1 MSSNDCGSNTRFTS
15 LTRRRCLAA
24 TAALVVGTGAG
35 MESLIAQEP
44 VPTLRRR
51 GRDRRADLGQGVGT
65 ERDAGGVRTVWYPFP
80 AGVVALCSQ
89 GPLGTGTHA
98 NGYSWDFSLEEGV
111 PLLAPADARVLWV
124 ADHHRVEGIR
134 PRDNSPEAVREY
146 QRLSMA
152 NSNHLALDH
161 GDGTYS
167 WFWHHRGGSARVRPG
182 EVVAAG
188 SQIAEVG
195 KSGTYA
201 AHICF
206 TLFSP
211 AKPAGVDVRFRGRQG
226 GGEAV
231 VTGDRCISATPIAR
245 REPAQFRD
253 SSIQGSEFA
262 ANGLLLD
269 PGPSLF
275 RLPVG
280 DAVTFSGRVTEPA
293 SLVGFYLW
301 QSGQTSEHIQTVA
314 PDGQGHF
321 RLEARPPETS
331 RGLRYYALA
340 ITQPNGQVKYPAST
354 RAVVG

>member
-1 MSSNDCGSNTRFTS
+1 MSSHYLGVCVPKIP
-15 LTRRRCLAA
+15 TRRQCLT
-24 TAALVVGTGAG
+24 TAAGVLAG
-35 MESLIAQEP
+35 WACRGSTLSAQEP
-44 VPTLRRR
+44 APVRRR
-51 GRDRRADLGQGVGT
+51 GR
-65 ERDAGGVRTVWYPFP
+65 ERSNNSGGAEIAGRGLRGVRTVWYPFP

-98 NGYSWDFSLEEGV
+98 SGYSWDFSLDEGT

-124 ADHHRVEGIR
+124 ADHHRVDGIR
-134 PRDNSPEAVREY
+134 PRDNSPEAIREY

-182 EVVAAG
+182 DVVAAG
-188 SQIAEVG
+188 AQIAEVG

-211 AKPAGVDVRFRGRQG
+211 DKPAGCDVRFRGRRG
-226 GGEAV
+226 AGEEAA
-231 VTGDRCISATPIAR
+231 TGDRCLSATPPPR
-245 REPAQFRD
+245 RNAAAFRD
-253 SSIQGSEFA
+253 STVRGDEYS
-262 ANGLLLD
+262 ANGVLLE

-280 DAVTFSGRVTEPA
+280 EPIVYAGRVTESA
-293 SLVGFYLW
+293 TRVGFYIW
-301 QSGQTSEHIQTVA
+301 QEGKTSEHIQTVA
-314 PDGQGHF
+314 PDAEGFF
-321 RLEARPPETS
+321 RLEARAPETS
-331 RGLRYYALA
+331 RGLRYSAIA
-340 ITQPNGQVKYPAST
+340 ITQPNGQVKYPSST
-354 RAVVG
+354 RVVLG

>member
-1 MSSNDCGSNTRFTS
+1 MSFHNGGFNTRFKT
-15 LTRRRCLAA
+15 LTRRRCLATA
-24 TAALVVGTGAG
+24 AALVMGSWERGS
-35 MESLIAQEP
+35 SLTAQEP
-44 VPTLRRR
+44 SPVRRR

-134 PRDNSPEAVREY
+134 PRDSSPEAVREY

-182 EVVAAG
+182 EMVAAG

-211 AKPAGVDVRFRGRQG
+211 AQPAGVDVRFRGRRG
-226 GGEAV
+226 AGEAV
-231 VTGDRCISATPIAR
+231 ATGDRCVSATPVTR
-245 REPAQFRD
+245 RELAQFRD
-253 SSIQGSEFA
+253 SSLQGSEFS
-262 ANGLLLD
+262 ANGLLLE

-280 DAVTFSGRVTEPA
+280 DAVMYSGRVTEPA

-301 QSGQTSEHIQTVA
+301 QTGQTSEHIQTVA
-314 PDGQGHF
+314 PDGEGRF
-321 RLEARPPETS
+321 RIEARPPETS
-331 RGLRYYALA
+331 RGLRYYAVA